1 MYNLYKIK
9 KQKVERRK
17 KKNTSKIQPE
27 NRNSDKIDITI
38 TNITTHY
45 FGLIHALE

>member
-17 KKNTSKIQPE
+17 KK
-27 NRNSDKIDITI
+27 
-38 TNITTHY
+38 HV
-45 FGLIHALE
+45 